1 LIRFFPA
8 ADADIA
14 PLLFHA
20 DDAVDLAVIHE
31 MADLVVTE
39 AAFGA
44 LEKEDRHGLPHAFA
58 GSSLVSKRQ

>member
-1 LIRFFPA
+1 
-8 ADADIA
+8 
-14 PLLFHA
+14 
-20 DDAVDLAVIHE
+20 VDLAVIHE